1 MGGSLA
7 AHGQKMDRQNPAS
20 NPQETSQTG
29 DPELARWL
37 TRDLRPKGAPLSS
50 PPASAPAP
58 PPSEA
63 EVLAGWLTQDLTPKN
78 SLLPRASVPPSERP
92 TAARMTP
99 VPTRAVSFP
108 ASPFRDVR
116 GSEPPGPLPSPQPP
130 VQAPVAAAAAAPAAA
145 PPVAAPPAAAAP
157 AAAHV
162 ALDSLAPQVV
172 TPDPPSLPVVAPV
185 GLDDDDLAVLP
196 GRRRSVGSDRK
207 RYAFVLLGAL
217 CFAAAIGLGIRQ
229 RGGGDAGVAASMGSP
244 TDVTGALPPPPPS
257 AEELLATPEPPPA
270 EPPPRRAKAASDEP
284 DDGDPLDPRNALGGP
299 SVRRYADVPSPT
311 LSRLAREQRRLA
323 RERDEA
329 KRKAKAKEIPR

>member
-1 MGGSLA
+1 
-7 AHGQKMDRQNPAS
+7 MDRQNPVS
-20 NPQETSQTG
+20 NRQETSQAG

-50 PPASAPAP
+50 PPSSPSAP
-58 PPSEA
+58 PPSQA

-92 TAARMTP
+92 MAARSSP
-99 VPTRAVSFP
+99 VPTPAVSVPAAPMPAVSFP
-108 ASPFRDVR
+108 ESPFRDVR
-116 GSEPPGPLPSPQPP
+116 GSEPPAPLSSPLPP
-130 VQAPVAAAAAAPAAA
+130 VAVAAAPSAAA
-145 PPVAAPPAAAAP
+145 PPVAA
-157 AAAHV
+157 HV
-162 ALDSLAPQVV
+162 AIDSLAPQVV

-196 GRRRSVGSDRK
+196 GRRRAEGSDRK
-207 RYAFVLLGAL
+207 KYAFVLLGAL
-217 CFAAAIGLGIRQ
+217 CFAAAIGVGIRQ
-229 RGGGDAGVAASMGSP
+229 RSGGDTGAAASLGSP

-257 AEELLATPEPPPA
+257 AEELLATPEPPA
-270 EPPPRRAKAASDEP
+270 QAPPRRAKGGSEEP
-284 DDGDPLDPRNALGGP
+284 EDALDPLDPRNALGGP

-329 KRKAKAKEIPR
+329 KRKAKAKDIPR

>member
-1 MGGSLA
+1 
-7 AHGQKMDRQNPAS
+7 MDRQNPGS
-20 NPQETSQTG
+20 NPHDVPQAG

-50 PPASAPAP
+50 PPSSASAP

-92 TAARMTP
+92 MAARLSP
-99 VPTRAVSFP
+99 VPMPAASVPAAPMPVSFP

-116 GSEPPGPLPSPQPP
+116 GSEPPGPLSSLLPP
-130 VQAPVAAAAAAPAAA
+130 AEVPVVAVAAALPAAA
-145 PPVAAPPAAAAP
+145 LP

-162 ALDSLAPQVV
+162 AVDSLAPQVV

-196 GRRRSVGSDRK
+196 GRRRAEGSDRK
-207 RYAFVLLGAL
+207 KYAFVLLGAL
-217 CFAAAIGLGIRQ
+217 CFAAAIGVGIRQ
-229 RGGGDAGVAASMGSP
+229 RGGGDAGAAASMGSP

-270 EPPPRRAKAASDEP
+270 EAPPRRAKAGSEEP
-284 DDGDPLDPRNALGGP
+284 DDALDPLDPRNALGGP

-329 KRKAKAKEIPR
+329 KRKAKAKATDIPR